1 MRRWL
6 VFSIFLVWAAGLAT
20 IPAFLSF
27 GHPAASDMDT
37 YFIENGQAQAA
48 ANNIVTSIVFDFR
61 GFDTLGESVVLF
73 CAVTGVGLVLRE
85 MREGEER
92 GDE

>member
-1 MRRWL
+1 MAC
-6 VFSIFLVWAAGLAT
+6 IFLVWVAGLAA

-73 CAVTGVGLVLRE
+73 CAVTGVGLVLRKLK
-85 MREGEER
+85 EGEER